1 MRAKH
6 TSLLAA
12 LTASACCLPALV
24 LLFTGVG
31 SATLGAT
38 LARHHWWFLA
48 AGAVTLAIAHWQFLR
63 ERRSCSSAGCAM
75 PRRRFTVVSLILGT
89 LVVGVFAANSLAP
102 LIPLSPAGSSGRGD
116 TPPGLATV
124 TIPVEGMTCFSC
136 ELHVQRVL
144 KDLPGVESAD
154 ASTARSSVVVI
165 HDPAQIDA
173 ARMAEA
179 INTNTGYHASLS
191 ESGSC

>member
-1 MRAKH
+1 
-6 TSLLAA
+6 
-12 LTASACCLPALV
+12 
-24 LLFTGVG
+24 
-31 SATLGAT
+31 
-38 LARHHWWFLA
+38 
-48 AGAVTLAIAHWQFLR
+48 
-63 ERRSCSSAGCAM
+63 
-75 PRRRFTVVSLILGT
+75 
-89 LVVGVFAANSLAP
+89 
-102 LIPLSPAGSSGRGD
+102 
-116 TPPGLATV
+116 
-124 TIPVEGMTCFSC
+124 MTCFSC